1 MPVIPNLLSN
11 TTRGETKYKAKSTD
25 SPLSLDDQLA
35 HDRKKWIL
43 TLELQNTRKKALQQI
58 INGYSININAL
69 EHEIGAERNESETLE
84 SQE

>member
-1 MPVIPNLLSN
+1 
-11 TTRGETKYKAKSTD
+11 
-25 SPLSLDDQLA
+25 
-35 HDRKKWIL
+35 
-43 TLELQNTRKKALQQI
+43 LQNTRKKALQQI